1 MILHAVMLYNRAVV
15 DDDASLL
22 KEIMTAGLDEASLPE
37 LQKQLKDY
45 LAGINSTLGVPS
57 DYGVRAPQSRHGGGA
72 GEIDM
77 SALDALLK
85 DDEDDLKDGATA
97 IDEIV
102 DEDATAV
109 ADIDATVEGQGGDAG
124 RSVKSVDDDITAD
137 NAAEWSRILKEYVKQ
152 PTTKLEQERDR
163 IFSKLE
169 YASWKDAR
177 TENELH
183 TFRRQRYVCAYVC
196 HFQFSCRGFL
206 PSPA

>member
-1 MILHAVMLYNRAVV
+1 VVVALYYRAVV

-45 LAGINSTLGVPS
+45 LAGTNSTLGVPS
-57 DYGVRAPQSRHGGGA
+57 DYGVRVPQSRHGGA

-85 DDEDDLKDGATA
+85 DDEDDFKDGATA
-97 IDEIV
+97 IDDIV
-102 DEDATAV
+102 DEDATAT
-109 ADIDATVEGQGGDAG
+109 ADLDAAAEGQVGDAS
-124 RSVKSVDDDITAD
+124 RSVKSVDDEITVD

-183 TFRRQRYVCAYVC
+183 TFRRQRYVCAYMCRYYV
-196 HFQFSCRGFL
+196 FSSPFFL
-206 PSPA
+206 HST